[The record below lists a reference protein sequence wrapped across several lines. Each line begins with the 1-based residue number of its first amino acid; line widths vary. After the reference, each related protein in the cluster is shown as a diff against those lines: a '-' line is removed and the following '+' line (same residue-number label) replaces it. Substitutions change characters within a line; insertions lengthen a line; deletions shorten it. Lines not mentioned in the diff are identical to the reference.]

1 MTTAIVQPRRS
12 WLPALNLVLA
22 GGAAVLGVIAITSD
36 DVSSITP
43 APAPQPVVV
52 VPAAD
57 EPSVGRL
64 VIGAVDDACGK
75 PVRGRDTP
83 C

>member
-12 WLPALNLVLA
+12 WLPTLNLLLA

-36 DVSSITP
+36 DVSSTTP

-52 VPAAD
+52 GPAAD
-57 EPSVGRL
+57 DPSVDRL
-64 VIGAVDDACGK
+64 VIGVVDDACGK
-75 PVRGRDTP
+75 PVRGRNTP